1 MKINHLRKP
10 PFLWDSDKVM
20 NEKKMLIEI
29 KCNCIHFDKTMKSP
43 SAFYRMLSN
52 SKQSLGGPRQTNRC
66 WWKRTI
72 QGGSYSYRKTDD
84 VIEILFNVE
93 LKSENL
99 LGVKLQFLSR
109 IKKMLPFSTVKI
121 GGDELLQNYTER
133 FVTNEQGC
141 SKGTQFIGDKYKLP
155 NCRI

>member
-1 MKINHLRKP
+1 MYDRNM
-10 PFLWDSDKVM
+10 VV
-20 NEKKMLIEI
+20 EI
-29 KCNCIHFDKTMKSP
+29 KCNSIHFDRTMKSP
-43 SAFYRMLSN
+43 SDFYRKLSN
-52 SKQSLGGPRQTNRC
+52 GKMSLGGPNQTNRS
-66 WWKRTI
+66 WWNRSIK
-72 QGGSYSYRKTDD
+72 GGSYSYRKTDEL
-84 VIEILFNVE
+84 IEILFNVE

>member
-1 MKINHLRKP
+1 MY
-10 PFLWDSDKVM
+10 DSNMVV
-20 NEKKMLIEI
+20 EI
-29 KCNCIHFDKTMKSP
+29 KCNSIHFDRTMKSP
-43 SAFYRMLSN
+43 SDFYRKLSN
-52 SKQSLGGPRQTNRC
+52 GKMSLGGPNQTNRS
-66 WWKRTI
+66 WWNRSIK
-72 QGGSYSYRKTDD
+72 GGSYSYRKTDEL
-84 VIEILFNVE
+84 IEILFNVE

>member
-1 MKINHLRKP
+1 MYDRNM
-10 PFLWDSDKVM
+10 VV
-20 NEKKMLIEI
+20 EI
-29 KCNCIHFDKTMKSP
+29 KCNSIHFDRTMKSP
-43 SAFYRMLSN
+43 SDFYRKLSN
-52 SKQSLGGPRQTNRC
+52 GKMSLGGKNQTNRS
-66 WWKRTI
+66 WWNRSIK
-72 QGGSYSYRKTDD
+72 GGSYSYRKTDE

-93 LKSENL
+93 LKSEKL

-133 FVTNEQGC
+133 FVTNERGC
-141 SKGTQFIGDKYKLP
+141 TKGTQFIGDKYKLP